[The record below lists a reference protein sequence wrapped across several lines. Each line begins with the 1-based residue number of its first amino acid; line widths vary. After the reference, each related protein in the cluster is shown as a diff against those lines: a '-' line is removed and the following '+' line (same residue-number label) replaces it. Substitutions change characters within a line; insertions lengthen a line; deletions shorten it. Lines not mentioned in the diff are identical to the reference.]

1 MSSSITQLAPL
12 LPSQVN
18 GEYDVIPIVSVGEI
32 APNGSMGVTHK
43 ITVENLAYVIGSSV
57 NPEIIMDTVAAHLVG
72 GTGIAIVY
80 DDLNDLLTISN
91 TYTPPVGLLKVDN
104 PLSATLQTVKDGAN
118 TSSALQIS
126 TNSVT
131 NYGGGSITTN
141 TAFGRDALLANTT
154 ASNNTAI
161 GTNAMYSNVIGANNT
176 SLGASTLYFNTA
188 SNNTAVGKIGRAHV

>member
-1 MSSSITQLAPL
+1 MSSSITQLNAL
-12 LPSQVN
+12 LPGGVN

-32 APNGSMGVTHK
+32 APDGSMGVTRK

-57 NPEIIMDTVAAHLVG
+57 NPEIIMDTVAAHTVG

-104 PLSATLQTVKDGAN
+104 PLSSTLQFVKDGAN

-126 TNSVT
+126 TTSVT
-131 NYGGGSITTN
+131 NTGAGNIATN
-141 TAFGRDALLANTT
+141 TAFGANALDSNTT
-154 ASNNTAI
+154 AN
-161 GTNAMYSNVIGANNT
+161 
-176 SLGASTLYFNTA
+176 
-188 SNNTAVGKIGRAHV
+188 NNTAVSC